1 MDTPAKYGRG
11 MPRPYACRAT
21 GPLSRRSFLRL
32 AGAACLGT
40 AVGMSLR
47 SLRAA
52 ERRRPNIL
60 FIFSDDHSLQTI
72 GAYGSHLSDF
82 CRKNAVTPNIDR
94 LADEGALFVNSFCGN
109 SLCSPSRAAVLT
121 GLHSH
126 ANGVM
131 TLNRPITPG
140 LWTYPRALRE
150 AGYQTAVFGKWH
162 LASTRP
168 ETDYWRILPGQGVY
182 ENPRFEGP
190 EGMESHQGY
199 ATDIITDL
207 SLEWLKKRDS
217 SKPFMLMVQHK
228 APHRNW
234 IPPQRYW
241 RWLDEVEVP
250 EPDTLFDDYANR
262 ASPARRQ
269 KMNIGADM
277 VLQSD
282 LKVEGPEAKID
293 PNSAYGP
300 RNVDFRRRNP
310 QGPDLT
316 RWKYQQYMKDYLRC
330 IKAVDDSVGRLVQY
344 LTDAGL
350 DSHTVVIYASDQG
363 FYNGEHGWFD
373 KRWIY
378 EESVH
383 MPLIVRWPGVV
394 QAGSRP
400 TAMVQ
405 NIDYA
410 PTFVEIAGGRIPEG
424 LHGRSFVPVLR
435 GQTPAD
441 WRKSIYYH
449 YYDPGHG
456 VAKHYGIRTERY
468 TLAHFYTS
476 AEWEL
481 FDREKD
487 PKQLRSVYADPAY
500 ATAVVELKAELERLR
515 TQFKDDT
522 ASASA
527 PQEPAKAKAKRKK
540 KAK

>member
-1 MDTPAKYGRG
+1 MDTPANRTS
-11 MPRPYACRAT
+11 CRT
-21 GPLSRRSFLRL
+21 TTPLSRRSFLGL
-32 AGAACLGT
+32 AGAACLGA
-40 AVGMSLR
+40 AVGTSFR
-47 SLRAA
+47 SVRAA
-52 ERRRPNIL
+52 ESRRPNIL
-60 FIFSDDHSLQTI
+60 FILSDDHSFQTI
-72 GAYGSHLSDF
+72 GAYGGRLSAF
-82 CRKNAVTPNIDR
+82 CRQNAVTPNIDR
-94 LADEGALFVNSFCGN
+94 LAERGALFVNSFCGN
-109 SLCSPSRAAVLT
+109 SLCSPSRAAILT

-131 TLNRPITPG
+131 TLDRPITPG
-140 LWTYPRALRE
+140 LWTYPRAVRE

-162 LASTRP
+162 LATTRP

-182 ENPRFEGP
+182 VNPKFEGP
-190 EGMESHQGY
+190 GGMESHEGY
-199 ATDIITDL
+199 TTDVITDL
-207 SLEWLKKRDS
+207 SLEWLKKRDT

-234 IPPQRYW
+234 IPPERYY
-241 RWLDEVEVP
+241 RWLDDVEVP

-262 ASPARRQ
+262 ASPARLQ

-277 VLQSD
+277 TLKSD
-282 LKVEGPEAKID
+282 LKVEGPETKID

-310 QGPDLT
+310 QGQDLT

-330 IKAVDDSVGRLVQY
+330 IKAVDDGVGRLTQY
-344 LTDAGL
+344 LTAAGL
-350 DSHTVVIYASDQG
+350 ESNTVVIYASDQG

-394 QAGSRP
+394 KAGSRP

-410 PTFVEIAGGRIPEG
+410 PTFVEIAGGRIPDG
-424 LHGRSFVPVLR
+424 LHGRSMARVLR

-449 YYDPGHG
+449 YYDAGHG

-476 AEWEL
+476 DEWEL
-481 FDREKD
+481 FDLEKD
-487 PKQLRSVYADPAY
+487 PRQLRSVYADPAY
-500 ATAVVELKAELERLR
+500 ATTVVELKAELEKLR
-515 TQFKDDT
+515 THFKDDT
-522 ASASA
+522 ASMQA
-527 PQEPAKAKAKRKK
+527 PREPTRTKRKK
-540 KAK
+540 KMP